1 MADKYLVRKKPHWS
15 LGPMRFLNILEK
27 ITQKRKIERC
37 LSLKDLKNM
46 TVYSKKPA
54 PRAGFYKKR
63 EKYEKNLSNNC
74 FLLFD
79 GFILQQ
85 VCEQAVSEE

>member
-15 LGPMRFLNILEK
+15 LGPMRFLNIIEK

-46 TVYSKKPA
+46 TVYSKKTGPSG
-54 PRAGFYKKR
+54 RFQTVDKVGAG
-63 EKYEKNLSNNC
+63 
-74 FLLFD
+74 
-79 GFILQQ
+79 
-85 VCEQAVSEE
+85 A

>member
-1 MADKYLVRKKPHWS
+1 MSECMKFQIKCIPV
-15 LGPMRFLNILEK
+15 
-27 ITQKRKIERC
+27 QK
-37 LSLKDLKNM
+37 SGH
-46 TVYSKKPA
+46 KKPA
-54 PRAGFYKKR
+54 ISGRLYQKR

>member
-1 MADKYLVRKKPHWS
+1 MVPGTDAVFEYIRKNNAEKKNRKMLEFKRLKKYD
-15 LGPMRFLNILEK
+15 GI
-27 ITQKRKIERC
+27 QQ
-37 LSLKDLKNM
+37 
-46 TVYSKKPA
+46 KKPA

-85 VCEQAVSEE
+85 VCEQHVSEE

>member
-1 MADKYLVRKKPHWS
+1 
-15 LGPMRFLNILEK
+15 
-27 ITQKRKIERC
+27 
-37 LSLKDLKNM
+37 M

-85 VCEQAVSEE
+85 VCEQAMSEE